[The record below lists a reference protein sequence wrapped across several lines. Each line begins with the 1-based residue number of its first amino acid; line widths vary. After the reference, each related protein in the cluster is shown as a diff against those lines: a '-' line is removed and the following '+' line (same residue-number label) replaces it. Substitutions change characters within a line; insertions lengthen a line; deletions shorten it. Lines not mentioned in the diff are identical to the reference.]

1 MSATAKNLINAVF
14 FVSLLCTLILAP
26 YIYFNGTPSTGI
38 ILAIVAGS
46 TLGMISIMKS
56 QDNSFYMEKSNG
68 TYYIG
73 KKPVDSMDN
82 WEKSGLM
89 SDVRAFQILTK
100 RTRSRGTE
108 YRHSHVVIIHELNLV
123 LSEQRRLHILE
134 RCDLTE
140 LETIASVLKSH
151 YNIPVWKLSKYGEAG
166 SVSEMAA

>member
-14 FVSLLCTLILAP
+14 FISLLCTLILAP
-26 YIYFNGTPSTGI
+26 YIYFTGTPSTGI

-100 RTRSRGTE
+100 RTRSL
-108 YRHSHVVIIHELNLV
+108 VIIHELNLV